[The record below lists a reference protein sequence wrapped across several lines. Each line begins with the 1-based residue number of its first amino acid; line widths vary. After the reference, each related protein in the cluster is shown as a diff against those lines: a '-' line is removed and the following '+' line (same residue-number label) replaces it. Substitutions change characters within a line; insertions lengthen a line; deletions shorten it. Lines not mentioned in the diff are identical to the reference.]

1 MYSPIPMK
9 LDFDEVF
16 EMLHAHEMELAGG
29 KKMKGLALSL
39 VEKEGI
45 QIENT
50 DPVSMFV
57 VVLIEHFEE

>member
-1 MYSPIPMK
+1 MK